1 MAINRGA
8 KPGRTLRIPLLCDP
22 TYQERRA
29 AFHRPKKDDPDGDDH
44 AGLVDAE
51 ERFAASLD
59 PGCLPVSLDGVS
71 HVVIR
76 AISGTQFEA
85 ADSAVPA
92 GLASTPSAM
101 YFRRQVERV
110 RRGLVWF
117 DGDPID
123 AAPKPLYDVDVLAE
137 QTGAL
142 WPELRNEIANR
153 IEVFSTMGE
162 SVGSACVPSSAEP
175 T

>member
-29 AFHRPKKDDPDGDDH
+29 VFTDRD
-44 AGLVDAE
+44 GLVDAE

-59 PGCLPVSLDGVS
+59 PECLPVLLDGVS

-76 AISGTQFEA
+76 ALSGTQFEA

-92 GLASTPSAM
+92 GLAASPSAM

-123 AAPKPLYDVDVLAE
+123 AAPKPLYDVDALAE